1 MNAVNIAT
9 PPKLGMMRLWIFL
22 DSAGASKSRFLTAKV
37 MIGGIANTTSNRLVR
52 KIIVRSIIS
61 FFMCPIVVNNNRAK
75 NATKIEKKSKLT
87 NIPLVI
93 HSWLTANQKSIGF
106 LLKQVA

>member
-1 MNAVNIAT
+1 
-9 PPKLGMMRLWIFL
+9 
-22 DSAGASKSRFLTAKV
+22 
-37 MIGGIANTTSNRLVR
+37 
-52 KIIVRSIIS
+52 
-61 FFMCPIVVNNNRAK
+61 MCPIVVNNNRAK

>member
-1 MNAVNIAT
+1 
-9 PPKLGMMRLWIFL
+9 
-22 DSAGASKSRFLTAKV
+22 
-37 MIGGIANTTSNRLVR
+37 
-52 KIIVRSIIS
+52 
-61 FFMCPIVVNNNRAK
+61 MCPIVVNNNRAK

-106 LLKQVA
+106 LLNNSRDKSIIEFAQNPFSVDYRKTIYLNIFKHF